1 VTTPVSGSPDDN
13 PAVPSHAPLFE
24 DPADTPPV
32 LSTRSTE
39 EVGRLYRSAGAV
51 GLLAEAAIPALS
63 IDVAIDPDLPV
74 SPEVLAAQLVEPAT
88 EVPAP
93 EAPAVAIPS
102 SEVDGVVEDEVD
114 AVVEEI
120 EPALEAES
128 ADELPLLEPPSAP
141 IVALPAVQQV
151 EVEPAAEPDV
161 FTPIEPIALRSEPAL
176 PLHGDDLPA
185 DVDAAVPMNVALA
198 ASTAVAADDSPSL
211 NERIVAFIPT
221 ESDGLTWSRAAL
233 IMVLGTVLAA
243 FVEALLRHSIG
254 SLTGIVL
261 VILTIFCAIRLRR
274 EDIWAA
280 VIMPPLA
287 FLAAIVTA
295 GQLTMNRS
303 GSFLSRQALNIVT
316 VLALNAPWILGA
328 TAIGLVIVLIRI
340 FILSRNHDGNDTQQ
354 PDVAAA
360 S

>member
-1 VTTPVSGSPDDN
+1 MTTPVGGTPDDN

-32 LSTRSTE
+32 LSSRSTE

-51 GLLAEAAIPALS
+51 GLLAQGAIPALS
-63 IDVAIDPDLPV
+63 IDVAIDPDLPI
-74 SPEVLAAQLVEPAT
+74 SPEVLAAQRVEPAPET
-88 EVPAP
+88 PAP
-93 EAPAVAIPS
+93 EAPAVA
-102 SEVDGVVEDEVD
+102 VDSAEIEP
-114 AVVEEI
+114 VVEEI
-120 EPALEAES
+120 APAIEAES
-128 ADELPLLEPPSAP
+128 ADDLPLLEPPSAP
-141 IVALPAVQQV
+141 IVALPAVTPL
-151 EVEPAAEPDV
+151 EVEPAAEPEV
-161 FTPIEPIALRSEPAL
+161 FTPIEPIAPIALRSEPAL

-198 ASTAVAADDSPSL
+198 ASTTVVADDSPSI
-211 NERIVAFIPT
+211 NERIIAFVPT

-254 SLTGIVL
+254 SLTGVVL
-261 VILTIFCAIRLRR
+261 VILTIFCAVRLRR

-340 FILSRNHDGNDTQQ
+340 FILGRNHDGNDTQQ

-360 S
+360 N